1 MVLFSSDRTFTLGGL
16 MLWPVAWQCSKKADY
31 QGTGVLWST
40 TNSVQSYAQK
50 EQKRHFAL
58 KFDLCWLKKQIQ
70 NYRGYIKVSVYHV
83 LQREDVALNSMNQ
96 LTYWVLEFHS
106 GTVLFFPLL
115 FQDRK
120 KKHPKKL
127 SKSSKS
133 IITFANGPYFVSKK
147 LKKTV
152 FCTEDEWSFEIHF
165 FFLSLIL

>member
-120 KKHPKKL
+120 KTPKKAEQIFE
-127 SKSSKS
+127 KY
-133 IITFANGPYFVSKK
+133 NYFCKRTIFCFKEV
-147 LKKTV
+147 KKTV

-165 FFLSLIL
+165 FFLSLIP